1 MLLWLNQ
8 RTAAAGRPYVQMSV
22 SDYETGDAAGFSISF
37 TNAGVG
43 PARMHGILLTIN
55 GEAIR
60 DWRQAIKSVDGEST
74 AEVGRNFVSVH
85 VISGDDLCVV

>member
-22 SDYETGDAAGFSISF
+22 NDYETGDAAGFSISF
-37 TNAGVG
+37 TNVG
-43 PARMHGILLTIN
+43 
-55 GEAIR
+55 
-60 DWRQAIKSVDGEST
+60 
-74 AEVGRNFVSVH
+74 VGRNFAGVR